1 MKRMTCYRCKG
12 KGHVSGGVCDVCGG
26 LGHLPVPAEPVPPL
40 DPEDMEEGRDR
51 DQGPGAVDGTD

>member
-12 KGHVSGGVCDVCGG
+12 KGHVSGDVCDVCGG

-40 DPEDMEEGRDR
+40 DPEDMEEGPDR
-51 DQGPGAVDGTD
+51 DQGPGAVNGTD